1 MTVGSSER
9 LVDNVGLCIGEDAP
23 DRHMGNRP
31 ANFGRGRP
39 EGQALAPQFSNF
51 PYDPLLL
58 EYSDQRAVLPDF
70 PPERR
75 STAKKA
81 SALLLVGFGP

>member
-9 LVDNVGLCIGEDAP
+9 LVDSVCLCVGEDAP

-31 ANFGRGRP
+31 ANFGRDSP
-39 EGQALAPQFSNF
+39 EGQALTPQFSNF

-58 EYSDQRAVLPDF
+58 GYSDQRAVLADL

-75 STAKKA
+75 
-81 SALLLVGFGP
+81 GGPEAVRRGRDHSNV